1 MGTCQQK
8 MHLILSRYFKISDI
22 YINLDTDKVI
32 IHFLIFRFS
41 SASYNNINIDS
52 TSKIAESEGHEH
64 VIQDFEHSLLTQQ
77 IFEGL
82 VYQI

>member
-1 MGTCQQK
+1 MQLCK
-8 MHLILSRYFKISDI
+8 LLHLHRQNVQHLKSLHAHITPV
-22 YINLDTDKVI
+22 IN
-32 IHFLIFRFS
+32 FLIFRVS
-41 SASYNNINIDS
+41 SISYNNINIDS

-64 VIQDFEHSLLTQQ
+64 VIQDFVHSLLTQQ